1 MDWTSLPRSLC
12 GLIFGALS
20 PYDVCDA
27 RLVCRAF
34 AQVLPVWHAVAL
46 EKHNPTLRCQLSQ
59 VCRLSGWLGS
69 KFHKRPMLLHD
80 RPWSFQSFPSL
91 RFCRLQIDT
100 QELLP
105 LAAAVA
111 GLPSLDLH
119 LRILDGD
126 GEAEDVVRGL
136 AALADHVIGLDLDN
150 CIVFIESVVGCL
162 PLLRRL
168 DAVDIS
174 RQGGT
179 EWALGHLRQQEPRL
193 QRLDCFYNELD
204 DVCLPLLASFTNL
217 TWLDVS
223 NHIRHVRFVA
233 GMPRL
238 RILDLKATDVYDLQP
253 LAALPC
259 PLPCLEELNLADRRA
274 PNGSELE
281 SLFGLQTLKLVD
293 LSANVRIQPASVA
306 GLRTALPRCKVL
318 YDPRRPKFEP

>member
-1 MDWTSLPRSLC
+1 
-12 GLIFGALS
+12 
-20 PYDVCDA
+20 
-27 RLVCRAF
+27 
-34 AQVLPVWHAVAL
+34 
-46 EKHNPTLRCQLSQ
+46 
-59 VCRLSGWLGS
+59 
-69 KFHKRPMLLHD
+69 MLLHD
-80 RPWSFQSFPSL
+80 RPWSFQNFPRL
-91 RFCRLQIDT
+91 RFCRLHIDT

-126 GEAEDVVRGL
+126 GDAADVVRGL
-136 AALADHVIGLDLDN
+136 AALADHVIGLDLDK

-204 DVCLPLLASFTNL
+204 DACLPLLASFTNL
-217 TWLDVS
+217 TWLDVSS

-253 LAALPC
+253 LAAVPS
-259 PLPCLEELNLADRRA
+259 LEQLNLAHRRA
-274 PNGSELE
+274 PNGPELE

-293 LSANVRIQPASVA
+293 LSANVRIQPESVA
-306 GLRTALPRCKVL
+306 GLRAALPGCKVL
-318 YDPRRPKFEP
+318 YGPQFEP